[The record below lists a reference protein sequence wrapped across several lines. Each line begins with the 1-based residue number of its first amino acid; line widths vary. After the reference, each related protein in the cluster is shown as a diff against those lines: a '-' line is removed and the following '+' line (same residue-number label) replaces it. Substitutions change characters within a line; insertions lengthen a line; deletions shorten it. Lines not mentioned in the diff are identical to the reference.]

1 MNISK
6 KVVLIGHF
14 GVGKSS
20 LLRRFVE
27 NSFSENYQ
35 VTIGVHIMKKKV
47 SLTPDKDITLV
58 IWDVEGAD
66 DFTKYRASYL
76 LGASSFIYVFDL
88 TREATYAD
96 LGDNLTLLKEKYSD
110 VPVHIIGNKLDL
122 VDEESTTTA
131 LQKEN
136 IQHAYLSSAKT
147 GENVELLFNDLAAQL
162 MKKC

>member
-1 MNISK
+1 MSLSK
-6 KVVLIGHF
+6 KVILIGHF

-20 LLRRFVE
+20 LLRCFVE

-47 SLTPDKDITLV
+47 TIKDIHDITLI

-66 DFTKYRASYL
+66 DFTKYRPSYL
-76 LGASSFIYVFDL
+76 LGASAFIYVFDI
-88 TREATYAD
+88 TREPTFAD
-96 LGDNLTLLKEKYSD
+96 IQSNLELLSEKYPNI
-110 VPVHIIGNKLDL
+110 PVHIIGNKVDL
-122 VDEESTTTA
+122 VDPKEVVVA
-131 LQKEN
+131 LKAKN

-162 MKKC
+162 LKNA